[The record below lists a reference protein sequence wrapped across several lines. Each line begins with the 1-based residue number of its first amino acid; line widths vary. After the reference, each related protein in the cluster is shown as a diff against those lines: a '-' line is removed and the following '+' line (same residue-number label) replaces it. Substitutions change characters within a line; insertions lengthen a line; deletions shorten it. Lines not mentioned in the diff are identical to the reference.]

1 MKRNTTIYSGK
12 WPRCASGRRIISGAA
27 PVQHLQKPKP
37 ASSRVAFIE
46 YPWTYADCVQC
57 EDRSHRIGQTLPV
70 MCTYFMGAGSIDE
83 YMWEIINEKREVSS
97 IITGAT
103 DTMETSTV
111 DNRQVEK
118 LLKQF
123 QH

>member
-1 MKRNTTIYSGK
+1 
-12 WPRCASGRRIISGAA
+12 
-27 PVQHLQKPKP
+27 
-37 ASSRVAFIE
+37 
-46 YPWTYADCVQC
+46 
-57 EDRSHRIGQTLPV
+57 
-70 MCTYFMGAGSIDE
+70 MGAGSIDE
-83 YMWEIINEKREVSS
+83 YMWEIINEKREVRS